1 MKFYCRLGEAQT
13 RDGDLVGMPTARLA
27 TVHAAESKTVLLVHS
42 VDSQCGLT
50 ADNLGLLSTS

>member
-1 MKFYCRLGEAQT
+1 MKFYCREAQM

-42 VDSQCGLT
+42 VDSQRGLT
-50 ADNLGLLSTS
+50 ADNLGLPSAS

>member
-1 MKFYCRLGEAQT
+1 MKFYCREAQT

-42 VDSQCGLT
+42 VDSQRGLT
-50 ADNLGLLSTS
+50 ADNLGLPSAS